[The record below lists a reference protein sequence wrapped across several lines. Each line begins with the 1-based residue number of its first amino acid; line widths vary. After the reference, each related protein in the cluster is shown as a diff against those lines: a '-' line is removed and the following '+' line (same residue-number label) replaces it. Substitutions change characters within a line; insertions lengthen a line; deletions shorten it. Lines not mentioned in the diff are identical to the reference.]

1 MAKPSP
7 VVVPLTEARAQLFRL
22 AEELLSGRLEQ
33 VRLSHRSH
41 ADDLVLL
48 RASTLQALEGELA
61 RLSSN
66 WIPAPRP
73 LAGLATLH
81 PSAGVSFDS
90 VLRDSREEAQAR
102 FEAKMERL
110 ARAEAD
116 AVEIPQRVAEPR
128 PARGYAGRTRRR

>member
-48 RASTLQALEGELA
+48 RASTLQALERELA
-61 RLSSN
+61 RLSST
-66 WIPAPRP
+66 WVPAPRP
-73 LAGLATLH
+73 LAGLASLH
-81 PSAGVSFDS
+81 PNADVSLGA
-90 VLRDSREEAQAR
+90 VLRDSREEAQER

-110 ARAEAD
+110 AGAETD
-116 AVEIPQRVAEPR
+116 AVDLPLRVAEPR